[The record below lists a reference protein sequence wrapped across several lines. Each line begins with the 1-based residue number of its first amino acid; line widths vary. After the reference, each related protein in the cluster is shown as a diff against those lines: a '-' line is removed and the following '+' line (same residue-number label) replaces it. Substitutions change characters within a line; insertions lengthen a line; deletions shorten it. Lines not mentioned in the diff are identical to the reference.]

1 MTTDHIRYD
10 ILTQDAMRGVI
21 RTALQDAATRG
32 LLGEHHFYI
41 TFDTRPPEVKI
52 HQRIRAQ
59 YPEEMTIVLQHQFWD
74 LIVTDVGFEVGLSFN
89 GIRERLGIPFS
100 AIKSFADPSVKFA
113 MQFTELSETP
123 ITESGDTPAEDAAA
137 PAPAKSEEAG
147 TPSPDSAPAAAAS
160 PDEKPTAE
168 IVRIDRFRK
177 K

>member
-21 RTALQDAATRG
+21 RTALQDVAARG
-32 LLGEHHFYI
+32 LPGEHHFYI
-41 TFDTRPPEVKI
+41 TFDTRAPAVKLSP
-52 HQRIRAQ
+52 RIRAQ

-74 LIVTDVGFEVGLSFN
+74 LTVSDERFEVGLSFN
-89 GIRERLGIPFS
+89 GVRERLSIPFG

-113 MQFTELSETP
+113 MQFADLEA
-123 ITESGDTPAEDAAA
+123 PAEDAAEPA
-137 PAPAKSEEAG
+137 TIEEPAPSEPPATAD
-147 TPSPDSAPAAAAS
+147 TPAPE
-160 PDEKPTAE
+160 DKPSAE

>member
-1 MTTDHIRYD
+1 MRSAPQTILQPDLVTAMSTDHIRYD

-32 LLGEHHFYI
+32 LLGDHHFYI
-41 TFDTRPPEVKI
+41 TFDTRSPEVKLAP
-52 HQRIRAQ
+52 RIREQ

-74 LIVTDVGFEVGLSFN
+74 LTVSETGFEVGLSFN
-89 GIRERLGIPFS
+89 GVRERLGIPFA

-113 MQFTELSETP
+113 MQFTDLNDPVEQ
-123 ITESGDTPAEDAAA
+123 AAA
-137 PAPAKSEEAG
+137 PAKAEE
-147 TPSPDSAPAAAAS
+147 PPPAAGDVAG
-160 PDEKPTAE
+160 DKPSAE

>member
-1 MTTDHIRYD
+1 MATDHIRYD

-32 LLGEHHFYI
+32 LLGEHHFFI
-41 TFDTRPPEVKI
+41 TFDTRAPDVKL

-100 AIKSFADPSVKFA
+100 AIKSFADPSVNFA
-113 MQFTELSETP
+113 MQFTELSESSAEEATAPDAAGTTP
-123 ITESGDTPAEDAAA
+123 SVVDSDALPASAPEGAAA
-137 PAPAKSEEAG
+137 PAP
-147 TPSPDSAPAAAAS
+147 T
-160 PDEKPTAE
+160 DEKPSAE

>member
-41 TFDTRPPEVKI
+41 TFDTRLPDVKI
-52 HQRIRAQ
+52 HQRVRAQ

-89 GIRERLGIPFS
+89 GIRERLSIPFS

-123 ITESGDTPAEDAAA
+123 AEDVTAPAAA
-137 PAPAKSEEAG
+137 TPAPAESEGAAPPSSDS
-147 TPSPDSAPAAAAS
+147 TPPAAAS
-160 PDEKPTAE
+160 PDEKPSAE